1 MLVLGLD
8 IFTKRI
14 TGMNNQEYEQVSKL
28 VFYAQST
35 GAAISGRWS
44 MNKVYQNHKAW
55 NTKEQEVI

>member
-1 MLVLGLD
+1 MLVLGVD

-44 MNKVYQNHKAW
+44 MDKVYQNHKA
-55 NTKEQEVI
+55 